1 MISNIFNKC
10 NNINKFHFFV
20 RLKYV
25 NREVKFIFI
34 FKNNYTIH
42 RLYKDNGNKSEGMNE
57 AQKVNKFTIMN

>member
-1 MISNIFNKC
+1 MFIIMISNIFNKC

-34 FKNNYTIH
+34 FKHMVSSI
-42 RLYKDNGNKSEGMNE
+42 K
-57 AQKVNKFTIMN
+57 